1 MAITRPH
8 SGSFFSGLLLIFVG
22 ILLLLHNYQGYDLGE
37 ALKHWWPL
45 IFIVWGAIKLFERT
59 VATRAGQPSGGTIT
73 ASEVLLVFGLIVL
86 VGIVV
91 AVDYGKQHIGD
102 RGIDLGETFSY
113 DIEATPK
120 PVSPDSHV
128 TIHNGRGNISV
139 RSSDTAEIRVL
150 GKKNVKAWSD
160 SDAQRVANPIS
171 IEIAQTGDGYEIH
184 PTGLPS
190 RDSRISVDLEVSV
203 PPKAVVTVRND
214 KGDITISDM
223 AAPVTINSGTGDI
236 EVRDTTGD
244 VSIDL
249 RKGDVKVS
257 DTKGNV
263 KLSGHGG
270 QIDVISASGSFTL
283 DGEFYGPIRAEKV
296 AKGVRF
302 VSQRTD
308 LTLSQLTGHMQA
320 SPGSLEVADVP
331 GNLTVRAQDD
341 ISIENVTGK
350 LKVDNHKGD
359 VEVRYSTPPKEE
371 VEIDN
376 SSASISITLPESS
389 SFEITGDCHNCDIE
403 SEFESDS
410 LKTSQPH
417 SGDSHIEGTYGSGH
431 GPRITLKTSHGNIS
445 IHKTS

>member
-8 SGSFFSGLLLIFVG
+8 SSSFFSGLLLIFVG
-22 ILLLLHNYQGYDLGE
+22 VLLLLHNYQGYDLGE

-45 IFIVWGAIKLFERT
+45 IFIIWGAIKLFERT
-59 VATRAGQPSGGTIT
+59 MATRSGQASGGTVT
-73 ASEVLLVFGLIVL
+73 ASEVLLVFGLILL

-91 AVDYGKQHIGD
+91 AIDIAKQHMPGEM
-102 RGIDLGETFSY
+102 DLGTETFGY
-113 DIEATPK
+113 DLEATPK
-120 PVSPDSHV
+120 PISPDSHV
-128 TIHNGRGNISV
+128 TIHNERGNISV
-139 RSSDTAEIRVL
+139 RSSDTAEIRVS

-171 IEIAQTGDGYEIH
+171 VEIVQSGDGYEIH

-223 AAPVTINSGTGDI
+223 AAPVVINSGNGDI
-236 EVRDTTGD
+236 EVRDTAGD
-244 VSIDL
+244 VSIDS
-249 RKGDVKVS
+249 RKGDIKVS

-270 QIDVISASGSFTL
+270 QVEVISASGSFTL

-308 LTLSQLTGHMQA
+308 LTLSQLTGHMEA

-389 SFEITGDCHNCDIE
+389 NFEILGDCHNCDIQ

-410 LKTSQPH
+410 LKTTQH

-431 GPRITLKTSHGNIS
+431 GPKITLKTSHGTIS